1 MLFLPADEAPSLL
14 LSTVSA
20 CKRGVQSCSHT
31 ELWYSYPYP
40 CPTKFNKLP
49 AVLCCCTGLF
59 YKPSWAWAWVWMS
72 QLTHTHQLH
81 TCICISMPPSQS
93 AFQSSCTCFVA
104 ILSTIYVE
112 TKHNTSMSIR
122 LHMWLFCFVSSEL
135 LKGRLL
141 ELLLEHPIRSVYLPK
156 HPCLLARTSRS
167 LGPV

>member
-1 MLFLPADEAPSLL
+1 MLSHWAVIFIPIPLPDKVQQTSSCTMLL
-14 LSTVSA
+14 YRLVLQTVLGMGMGMNVTA
-20 CKRGVQSCSHT
+20 H
-31 ELWYSYPYP
+31 
-40 CPTKFNKLP
+40 
-49 AVLCCCTGLF
+49 
-59 YKPSWAWAWVWMS
+59 
-72 QLTHTHQLH
+72 THTHQLH